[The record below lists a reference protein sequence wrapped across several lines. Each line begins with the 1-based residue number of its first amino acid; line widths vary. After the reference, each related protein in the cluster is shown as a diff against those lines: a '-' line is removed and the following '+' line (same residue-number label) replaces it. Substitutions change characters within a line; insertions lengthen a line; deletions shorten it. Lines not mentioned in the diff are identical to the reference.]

1 MAVFKRLLEAL
12 DRLLYTVDE
21 WLRFRT
27 GDSRWTF
34 LWKLVLGIVWFVVSY
49 VIRLYVNLF
58 IEPTTNPIKHFPVV
72 TVSAKIM
79 APFLPKLIHDIK
91 VDLTPFMNPVLAG
104 TIAGLHAF
112 ILPGIFGFLAWELK
126 ENWRLYRKN
135 QPKTLRPVA
144 IGHHGE
150 TLHGL
155 LKLGFHS
162 GTVPKLYRKLR
173 RAERHADT
181 ATARKQREMLH
192 HVAEAVRSFTERDL
206 IYLLELCRAWEKRPM
221 PPGPARLGC
230 TSIRLELIGS
240 EDFADSMEV
249 QFEERTGLLV
259 ASIMHEAWLESA
271 GERSRQAFAA
281 ALAGWYRMAEVN
293 ITNEHKP
300 ISSIPITWEEWLAS
314 WADGVGGPVIPVRMM
329 PPAQARR
336 GE

>member
-1 MAVFKRLLEAL
+1 M
-12 DRLLYTVDE
+12 
-21 WLRFRT
+21 
-27 GDSRWTF
+27 
-34 LWKLVLGIVWFVVSY
+34 VLGILWFVVSY

-72 TVSAKIM
+72 TVAAKIM
-79 APFLPKLIHDIK
+79 APFLPKLIHDIT

-104 TIAGLHAF
+104 AIAGLHAF

-162 GTVPKLYRKLR
+162 GSVPKLYRRLR

-192 HVAEAVRSFTERDL
+192 HVAEAVHSFTERDL
-206 IYLLELCRAWEKRPM
+206 IYLLELCRAWEKRPIHL
-221 PPGPARLGC
+221 GPARLGC

-249 QFEERTGLLV
+249 QFEEKTALLV
-259 ASIMHEAWLESA
+259 ASITREGWLKYS

-281 ALAGWYRMAEVN
+281 ALAGWYRMADVSR
-293 ITNEHKP
+293 TNENEP
-300 ISSIPITWEEWLAS
+300 ISTAPITWEEWLGSWTNGVDAS
-314 WADGVGGPVIPVRMM
+314 VIPRRML
-329 PPAQARR
+329 PPAQAPR